1 MRYLQD
7 LGLNLESAEILVPL
21 EIVQAPA
28 LAEMSKEA
36 FVEGWK
42 TVGYVSSRIR
52 INLNAFSPENSVPI
66 RSQSKKHTLPAKLS
80 NYPLT

>member
-7 LGLNLESAEILVPL
+7 LGLNLESGEILVAL

-28 LAEMSKEA
+28 LAEMSKEG

-42 TVGYVSSRIR
+42 TIGYVLSR
-52 INLNAFSPENSVPI
+52 F
-66 RSQSKKHTLPAKLS
+66 
-80 NYPLT
+80 